1 MIANNLLHYRKPQ
14 ARALGFGGSE
24 QLEDIDPMR
33 YSLTR
38 VRHFQDNPSF

>member
-1 MIANNLLHYRKPQ
+1 MITNDLLHNRKSQ

-38 VRHFQDNPSF
+38 VRHFQNNPSF